1 MSKPLG
7 TISTPLPTP
16 NEICQ
21 WFYMAHR
28 SHADGVRW
36 LLACG
41 QALKDIKVAQG
52 LGNWALWVKKHE
64 HELGFGLTTA
74 DRLIRAHTVHSSS
87 TTSLTNGEAVLIS
100 RAIWGNLPPVNQ
112 LDDRRSSAC
121 KFLSKVHEWMVE
133 HPAPDTA
140 RELPHDEA
148 AALRDQLEQVQ
159 RWLALLCVALE
170 RPAHSKVSV
179 RANA

>member
-1 MSKPLG
+1 
-7 TISTPLPTP
+7 
-16 NEICQ
+16 
-21 WFYMAHR
+21 MAHR
-28 SHADGVRW
+28 SHADSIRW

-41 QALKDIKVAQG
+41 QALKDIKAAEG
-52 LGNWALWVKKHE
+52 HGNWMLWVKKNE

-74 DRLIRAHTVHSSS
+74 GRLIRAYTVYSALAPN
-87 TTSLTNGEAVLIS
+87 LTNGDAVLIS
-100 RAIWGNLPPVNQ
+100 RAIWSHMPPVNQ
-112 LDDRRSSAC
+112 VDDLRSPAC
-121 KFLSKVHEWMVE
+121 KFLSKVHDWMVD

-170 RPAHSKVSV
+170 RPTHSKVSV